1 MALYFTQGQVY
12 TNKSTDLYGTDKG
25 SAVTNQQAAGSQT
38 YNWLCLKVSNTFAV
52 FKSKS
57 GGPDGTVHRLRIY
70 RDQLGK
76 FVFPKGRYDGA
87 PVFRS

>member
-1 MALYFTQGQVY
+1 MANYFVAGQLY
-12 TNKSTDLYGTDKG
+12 TNNNTDLYGTDKG
-25 SAVTNQQAAGSQT
+25 SAVTNKQYASEPIMT
-38 YNWLCLKVSNTFAV
+38 WLCTAVTATFAV

-57 GGPDGTVHRLRIY
+57 GSPNGTVHRLRIY

-76 FVFPKGRYDGA
+76 FVFPRGRFDGA

>member
-1 MALYFTQGQVY
+1 MADYFVKDQLY
-12 TNKSTDLYGTDKG
+12 TNSNSDLYGTDTG
-25 SAVTNQQAAGSQT
+25 SVVTNQQNPNMRIMT
-38 YNWLCLKVSNTFAV
+38 WLCTAVTATFAV

-57 GGPDGTVHRLRIY
+57 GGGDGTVHRLRIY

-76 FVFPKGRYDGA
+76 FVFPHGRFDGA

>member
-1 MALYFTQGQVY
+1 MADYFVKDQLY
-12 TNKSTDLYGTDKG
+12 TNSNSDLYGTDKG
-25 SAVTNQQAAGSQT
+25 SVVTNQQNPNMRIMT
-38 YNWLCLKVSNTFAV
+38 WLCTAVTATFAV

-57 GGPDGTVHRLRIY
+57 GGGDGTVHRLRIY

-76 FVFPKGRYDGA
+76 FVFPRGRFDGA

>member
-1 MALYFTQGQVY
+1 MANYFVKGQHY
-12 TNKSTDLYGTDKG
+12 TTRNSELYGTDKG
-25 SAVTNQQAAGSQT
+25 SVVTNNQDPNMRIMTWLCTAVTA
-38 YNWLCLKVSNTFAV
+38 TFAV

-57 GGPDGTVHRLRIY
+57 GRGDGTVHRLRIY

-76 FVFPKGRYDGA
+76 FVFPNGRFDGA